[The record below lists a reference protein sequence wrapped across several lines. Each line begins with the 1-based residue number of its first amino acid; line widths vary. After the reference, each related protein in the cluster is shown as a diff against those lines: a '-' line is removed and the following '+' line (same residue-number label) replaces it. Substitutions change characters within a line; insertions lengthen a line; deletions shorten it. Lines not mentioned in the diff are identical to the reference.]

1 MEATAAELEITES
14 TLRAAGGGGEGRA
27 MQTMHNT
34 AALLLHV
41 LMQSTLLCK
50 RLGNNSTFSM
60 ECLPCILVPLSFCHK
75 GPDSLLQINQLS
87 LSAKD

>member
-50 RLGNNSTFSM
+50 RLRNNSPHSASPAF
-60 ECLPCILVPLSFCHK
+60 ECLPLFLPQRTIQL
-75 GPDSLLQINQLS
+75 INSHFLP
-87 LSAKD
+87 KI

>member
-14 TLRAAGGGGEGRA
+14 ILRAAEGGCA
-27 MQTMHNT
+27 MQTMHNN
-34 AALLLHV
+34 AVLLLHV

-75 GPDSLLQINQLS
+75 GPFSLP
-87 LSAKD
+87 SAN

>member
-14 TLRAAGGGGEGRA
+14 TLRAAGEGRA

-50 RLGNNSTFSM
+50 RLRNNSPHSASPAF
-60 ECLPCILVPLSFCHK
+60 ECLPLFLPQRTIQL
-75 GPDSLLQINQLS
+75 INSHFLP
-87 LSAKD
+87 KI